1 MVMPSQ
7 HSTTISHRRLNLGL
21 SGDVIL
27 TVLVVLGFAS
37 VFTLPAGLPTLGDY
51 VVLAVATLAYLLI
64 GIYGWRVWERSRTS
78 SAALAYFAVQILLA
92 TFIVCWSYGRVSL
105 LMLPLAA
112 QSVELPRRGTLVVC
126 LSLLASSLL
135 PTLLPARLLAA
146 GLIQPEALTLTA
158 ILETTWQMGMAFV
171 FVLLFSE
178 MVVRERQARAEL
190 DEAYRRLSEHAD
202 QVEQLATLRE
212 RTRLAREVH
221 DSLGHY
227 LTVLSVQLEIVT
239 SFLDAEPARARGAA
253 LRAQELAAEGLAEVR
268 RSVAALRPS
277 PLGERSLPQAIRHLA
292 DETRD
297 TGLAV
302 SFERT
307 GSPCPLSPRVET
319 TLYRAAQEALTNVR
333 KHAQASAVDVLL
345 AYEPDGVRLHV
356 RDNGVGRHA
365 EGARDGVGLKGLRE
379 RVAALDGAL
388 RAENHPDG
396 GFLVEVV
403 IPCACA
409 TSPPHP
415 SPLPQG
421 EREQSRRQR
430 E

>member
-7 HSTTISHRRLNLGL
+7 HSKTISHRRLNLGL

-37 VFTLPAGLPTLGDY
+37 VFTLPPGLLTLGDY
-51 VVLAVATLAYLLI
+51 VVLVVATLAYLLI
-64 GIYGWRVWERSRTS
+64 GIYGWRLWERSRTS
-78 SAALAYFAVQILLA
+78 CAALAYFAVQISLA
-92 TFIVCWSYGRVSL
+92 AFIFYWSYENAWL
-105 LMLPLAA
+105 LLLPLAG
-112 QSVELPRRGTLVVC
+112 QSIELPRRWTLVVC
-126 LSLLASSLL
+126 LLLVVSILLPALISDRLLAS
-135 PTLLPARLLAA
+135 
-146 GLIQPEALTLTA
+146 GLIQPEDLTLPSYLKAT
-158 ILETTWQMGMAFV
+158 LQLGMALA

-239 SFLDAEPARARGAA
+239 RFLDAEPARAREAA
-253 LRAQELAAEGLAEVR
+253 LKSQELAAEGLAEVR

-277 PLGERSLPQAIRHLA
+277 PLGGRSLPQAIRHLA

-307 GSPCPLSPRVET
+307 GSPCPLSPQVET

-333 KHAQASAVDVLL
+333 KHAQASAVEMRLV
-345 AYEPDGVRLHV
+345 YEPDGVRLHV
-356 RDNGVGRHA
+356 HDDGLGWRA
-365 EGARDGVGLKGLRE
+365 ERARDGVGLKGLRE
-379 RVAALDGAL
+379 RVSALDGAL
-388 RAENHPDG
+388 RAESHPDG
-396 GFLVEVV
+396 GFVVEVA
-403 IPCACA
+403 IPRA
-409 TSPPHP
+409 
-415 SPLPQG
+415 LPDPDSG
-421 EREQSRRQR
+421 GNASD
-430 E
+430 